1 MFFLNRYS
9 NLYLNNLKNKSIH
22 KKLDKLARD
31 MNKFPCKTWK
41 KKSKERIKC
50 LTRKR
55 KQKQKQK
62 QKLKNKYKN

>member
-31 MNKFPCKTWK
+31 MNKFHVKLGK
-41 KKSKERIKC
+41 KNPKKE
-50 LTRKR
+50 
-55 KQKQKQK
+55 
-62 QKLKNKYKN
+62 